1 MEPKISLYAEDILL
15 FLQNPITSITETIQ
29 TIETYSKISEY
40 SINWSKSTILPLNMN
55 KLNDKTKTLPI
66 PVCTNYITYLG
77 IKISP
82 KLSELFK
89 LNFNPFT
96 KTITDDLQRW
106 TNLPLSLLGRIATIK
121 MTVLPKINYLFSMTP
136 IQPPPVWFKSL
147 DTTGFIGKINHPEL
161 NSPHYKTQSLTA
173 A

>member
-1 MEPKISLYAEDILL
+1 MEHKISLYADDILL

-55 KLNDKTKTLPI
+55 ELNDEIKTLPI
-66 PVCTNYITYLG
+66 PLCTNYITYLG
-77 IKISP
+77 INIST

-89 LNFNPFT
+89 LNFNPLT

-106 TNLPLSLLGRIATIK
+106 TPSTCL
-121 MTVLPKINYLFSMTP
+121 
-136 IQPPPVWFKSL
+136 QPRR
-147 DTTGFIGKINHPEL
+147 
-161 NSPHYKTQSLTA
+161 
-173 A
+173 